1 MAFQCLSEL
10 TEKIAET
17 DRVARLANN
26 LLEGNE
32 LISISGELS
41 EAGHRRTTANA
52 MTKAAL
58 VLLSGYFEGYLKKL
72 IEEFVGELNDLKL
85 PLKSAGDELLLSILQ
100 HSITDNR
107 NKSLPKALT
116 IKNCISGGVHF
127 PLVQDAIG
135 GTKGNPTVDT
145 VESMFQRLGIPAIID
160 QLSLRDYALESTY
173 TTVSQ
178 SQQLHKS
185 IELAVDGD
193 VAHYQKIVELID
205 GKWAPKKQRRDV
217 GYVGRIQELLKKRNR
232 IAHGENW
239 GEQVTPTELLDFN
252 RDILRLCLGIGEY
265 LSVELEKY
273 KGLKSVSGNL

>member
-1 MAFQCLSEL
+1 MAFRCLLEL

-17 DRVARLANN
+17 NRVARLANN
-26 LLEGNE
+26 LLEGND
-32 LISISGELS
+32 ISSMSGELS

-58 VLLSGYFEGYLKKL
+58 VLLSGYFEGYLKKI
-72 IEEFVGELNDLKL
+72 IEEFVEELNDLNL
-85 PLKSAGDELLLSILQ
+85 PLKSTGDELLLSILQ

-107 NKSLPKALT
+107 SKSLPKALT
-116 IKNCISGGVHF
+116 IKNCISGDEHF
-127 PLVQDAIG
+127 PLMQDAIG
-135 GTKGNPTVDT
+135 STKGNPTVDT

-160 QLSLRDYALESTY
+160 QLSVRDYELDSTY
-173 TTVSQ
+173 TTISQ
-178 SQQLHKS
+178 SQQLHRS

-193 VAHYQKIVELID
+193 VAYYQKVVELID

-217 GYVGRIQELLKKRNR
+217 GYVGIIQELLKKRNR

-239 GEQVTPTELLDFN
+239 GEQVTPTELMDFT
-252 RDILRLCLGIGEY
+252 RDILRLCTGIDEC

-273 KGLKSVSGNL
+273 KRLNLS

>member
-17 DRVARLANN
+17 DRVARLAES
-26 LLEGNE
+26 LLEGGD
-32 LISISGELS
+32 IVSISGELS
-41 EAGHRRTTANA
+41 EREHRRSTANA

-72 IEEFVGELNDLKL
+72 IEEFVESLNELEL
-85 PLKSAGDELLLSILQ
+85 PLKSAGDELLLSVLQ

-107 NKSLPKALT
+107 SKSLPKILT
-116 IKNCISGGVHF
+116 IKNCIAGDIHF
-127 PLVQDAIG
+127 PLTQEAIG

-145 VESMFQRLGIPAIID
+145 VETIFQRLGIPAIID
-160 QLSLRDYALESTY
+160 KLSMRDYELDSTY

-178 SQQLHKS
+178 SQQLHNS
-185 IELAVDGD
+185 IELAVGGD
-193 VAHYQKIVELID
+193 VASYQKVIELID
-205 GKWAPKKQRRDV
+205 EKWIPKRKRRDV

-239 GEQVTPTELLDFN
+239 GEQVTPRELLDFN
-252 RDILRLCLGIGEY
+252 RDILRLCIGIDEC
-265 LSVELEKY
+265 LTQELQRY
-273 KGLKSVSGNL
+273 MAT

>member
-17 DRVARLANN
+17 DRVARLAEDI
-26 LLEGNE
+26 LEGND
-32 LISISGELS
+32 IVSISGELS
-41 EAGHRRTTANA
+41 TGEHRRSTANA

-72 IEEFVGELNDLKL
+72 IEEFVESLNDLEL

-107 NKSLPKALT
+107 NKSLPKILT
-116 IKNCISGGVHF
+116 IKNCITEDIHF
-127 PLVQDAIG
+127 PLTQEAIG

-145 VESMFQRLGIPAIID
+145 VEAIFQRIGIPEIID
-160 QLSLRDYALESTY
+160 KLSMRDYELDSTY

-178 SQQLHKS
+178 SQQLHQS

-193 VAHYQKIVELID
+193 VTHYQKVVELID
-205 GKWAPKKQRRDV
+205 GKWAPKKKRRDV

-239 GEQVTPTELLDFN
+239 GEQVTPRELLDFN
-252 RDILRLCLGIGEY
+252 RDILRLCVGIDEY
-265 LSVELEKY
+265 LTNELASY
-273 KGLKSVSGNL
+273 MTAQV